1 MYAHT
6 QKGRPDVGPHP
17 RDPRPGPSEIAG
29 KESGALNRKLLS
41 LVAALVFV
49 GQACGG
55 TATPSPSAPAGSAA
69 PSESAAATMAPAVT
83 LTLWHN
89 YGTEANAAVTESL
102 VKAYMAL
109 HPNVTIELVSQP
121 ADNYFALLKAAAIA
135 KTGPDLLTMW
145 TGLFALQNQ
154 AFLEPLNQYITVDEL
169 RTFPGI
175 NWCSKDLDVEQGAIC
190 VPLDN
195 QSYNGFYN
203 KELFAKAGITSIPT
217 TWTELY
223 DACDKLK
230 AAGIQPLAYGTGG
243 QALNAGFYP
252 YYDLSYMMMIYPV
265 DDWKKLFDGQI
276 PWTDPAIVAQLQ
288 KWADLKTRGC
298 TNEDVLTNTESI
310 AQFEAGQA
318 AMTLEGSWDFKEF
331 QDKMG
336 DNVGVFLPPFVDQ
349 PLKGVVEFPG
359 NGYGITSYSQH
370 KAEAADFLKFLLTP
384 EAQKLIA
391 DGGLIPTIAGTE
403 PTQRMAIDM
412 LDYAANQ
419 GFTRYPMIDNVMQP
433 EVVDV
438 ATRVLNA
445 ILAGTMSPQDAA
457 QKMQDALMALPADRR
472 GDTYK

>member
-1 MYAHT
+1 
-6 QKGRPDVGPHP
+6 
-17 RDPRPGPSEIAG
+17 
-29 KESGALNRKLLS
+29 LNRKLLS
-41 LVAALVFV
+41 LVATVLLV
-49 GQACGG
+49 GGACSG
-55 TATPSPSAPAGSAA
+55 AASPSAQSSAPAPGSAA
-69 PSESAAATMAPAVT
+69 PGSSEAATNAAPVT

-102 VKAYMAL
+102 VKAYQVH
-109 HPNVTIELVSQP
+109 HPNVTINLVSQP

-169 RTFPGI
+169 KTFPGI
-175 NWCSKDLDVEQGAIC
+175 NWCSKDLDVTKGAIC

-203 KELFAKAGITSIPT
+203 KELFAKAGITDLPR
-217 TWTELY
+217 TWDELY
-223 DACDKLK
+223 AASDKLK
-230 AAGIQPLAYGTGG
+230 AAGILPFAYGTGG

-252 YYDLSYMMMIYPV
+252 YYDLSYMMMFLPV
-265 DDWKKLFDGQI
+265 DQWKQLFNGQI
-276 PWTDPAIVAQLQ
+276 PWTDPRIVSQLE
-288 KWADLKTRGC
+288 KWAALKTKGY
-298 TNEDVLTNTESI
+298 TNEDVLTNTESV
-310 AQFEAGQA
+310 AQFEAGKA

-370 KAEAADFLKFLLTP
+370 KAEAADFLKFMLTP

-403 PTQRMAIDM
+403 PSQRMAKDM

-419 GFTRYPMIDNVMQP
+419 GYARYPMIDNVMQP

-445 ILAGTMSPQDAA
+445 VLAGTMSPQDAA
-457 QKMQDALMALPADRR
+457 QKMQDALMSLPADRR
-472 GDTYK
+472 GDTYQ